1 MGEIG
6 ASEGEKSILIA
17 SHESN
22 PGQFSTF
29 LEIGSW
35 LHSKHSLLGTPKKKT
50 LSLASYLFAAF

>member
-6 ASEGEKSILIA
+6 ASEGEESILIA

-29 LEIGSW
+29 PETGSQ
-35 LHSKHSLLGTPKKKT
+35 LHSKHSLLGTTENKNPFI
-50 LSLASYLFAAF
+50 S